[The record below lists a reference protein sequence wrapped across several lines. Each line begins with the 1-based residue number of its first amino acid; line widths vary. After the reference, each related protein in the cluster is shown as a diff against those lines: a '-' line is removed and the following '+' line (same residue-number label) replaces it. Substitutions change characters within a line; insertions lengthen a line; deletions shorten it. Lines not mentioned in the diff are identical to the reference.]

1 MSLKERVAEDMK
13 AAMKAGNTA
22 KRDALRLISAAFKQ
36 AEVDSRKDL
45 TDEDVVKILQ
55 KEAKRRQEAIVDL
68 EKAGR
73 DTSAEKAE
81 LSLIESYLPQQLD
94 RADLIE
100 LAKQAIAQVGATS
113 PKDMGN
119 VMKALLPQIQGRA
132 DGKLVSDVVRE
143 LLS

>member
-1 MSLKERVAEDMK
+1 MK
-13 AAMKAGNTA
+13 ASMKAGDTA
-22 KRDALRLISAAFKQ
+22 KRDALRMLSAAFKQ
-36 AEVDSRKDL
+36 AEVDMRKDL
-45 TDEDVVKILQ
+45 TDEDAVKILQ

-73 DTSAEKAE
+73 DASAEKAE
-81 LSLIESYLPQQLD
+81 LALIESYLPQQLD
-94 RADLIE
+94 RAALVD

-119 VMKALLPQIQGRA
+119 VMKALMPHVQGRA